1 MAATF
6 SRVKVQSAVLDYRL
20 DWSDLLGSDTID
32 TAIWTVTGATKVSDS
47 ATATTA
53 TVRISGGTAGAVAS
67 AVCHIVT
74 ALGYE
79 YERTIALNVVASI
92 ELGPIIKAPGELIA
106 VPSPSWAD
114 LGDDMISAYAW
125 TAATGLTVVS
135 GYAAAAVTH
144 ISGGTLGS
152 DYALTCTIT
161 TASGQVDARV
171 IPVQVRER

>member
-6 SRVKVQSAVLDYRL
+6 SRVKVQSAVLDYRV

-32 TAIWTVTGATKVSDS
+32 TATWTVTGATGLGDT
-47 ATATTA
+47 ATATTTTA
-53 TVRISGGTAGAVAS
+53 RISGGSAGAVAK

-74 ALGYE
+74 DLGYE
-79 YERTIALNVVASI
+79 YERTIDLGVVARI
-92 ELGPIIKAPGELIA
+92 ELVPIIKAPGELIA
-106 VPSPSWAD
+106 VPAPSWAD
-114 LGDDMISAYAW
+114 LGDDTISAYAW
-125 TAATGLTVVS
+125 TAAAGLTVVS
-135 GYAAAAVTH
+135 GYAATAITR

-161 TASGQVDARV
+161 TASGQIDARV